1 MRHSRINPLSVEL
14 STIILRLVWSEL
26 RAFRRLMWTES
37 SGATFHS
44 DDWKNFPQTSSAA
57 VYFNLLSSYLHHF
70 GVGYLHTHSP
80 HQESR
85 WLMLRGTMPYYSV
98 SLEASVTEILEKGI
112 LKGDS
117 EILGK
122 FHKWTRLHSRVD
134 KRHCPGICESCVRHM
149 TLEWGQQKET
159 GLRLRNSWLLSQ
171 KNFERFPLS
180 KELSWVFT
188 LCEVL
193 GIQI

>member
-1 MRHSRINPLSVEL
+1 
-14 STIILRLVWSEL
+14 
-26 RAFRRLMWTES
+26 
-37 SGATFHS
+37 
-44 DDWKNFPQTSSAA
+44 
-57 VYFNLLSSYLHHF
+57 
-70 GVGYLHTHSP
+70 
-80 HQESR
+80 
-85 WLMLRGTMPYYSV
+85 MLRGTMPYYSV

-180 KELSWVFT
+180 KELS
-188 LCEVL
+188 
-193 GIQI
+193 